1 MASPLTGQAA
11 ETKHSFRK
19 ESPGSHIDS
28 ARVNLPKKYDI
39 FRVPA
44 SAVIAVIPGIWNAA
58 EALVLRNFLR
68 LAIFWQNNSK

>member
-11 ETKHSFRK
+11 ETNHSFRK
-19 ESPGSHIDS
+19 ASPGSHIDS
-28 ARVNLPKKYDI
+28 ALVNLPKKYDI

-58 EALVLRNFLR
+58 EALVLRNFLL